1 MIFRALVFIV
11 AVFAAALPAAAAKLK
26 VVASFSIL
34 EDMVERVGGDKIEL
48 TTLVGRDADAHVF
61 EPTPADARALAA
73 ARIVVANGLGF
84 EPWLDRLM
92 KSSGSRA
99 QLVVAS
105 QGVRARAFHAAHD
118 KDDGGH
124 DHPLDPHAWQDAHNA
139 TVYVANITQALA
151 AADPANASAYRANG
165 ADYINEIKALDQEIS
180 LAFAK
185 IPKADRRVITSHD
198 AFGYFAAAY
207 FVEFIAPLG
216 MSTDAQPSAK
226 GVAALIAQI
235 KREKIRAVF
244 VENIT
249 DPRLIEQIARET
261 GAKIGGKLY
270 SDALSTKA
278 GPAPTYV
285 AMMRHNV
292 RLLTAAM
299 APGL

>member
-1 MIFRALVFIV
+1 MTRAL
-11 AVFAAALPAAAAKLK
+11 FAFVTVLALCQPAIAQKLK
-26 VVASFSIL
+26 VAATFSIVG
-34 EDMVERVGGDKIEL
+34 DMVERVAGDKIEL
-48 TTLVGRDADAHVF
+48 TTLVDPDADAHVF
-61 EPTPADARALAA
+61 EPTPADARAVAGA
-73 ARIVVANGLGF
+73 QVVFANGLNF
-84 EPWLDRLM
+84 EPWLDRLI
-92 KSSGSRA
+92 KSTNARA
-99 QLVVAS
+99 KIVAVS
-105 QGVRARAFHAAHD
+105 QGVRTRTFEQGTAS
-118 KDDGGH
+118 
-124 DHPLDPHAWQDAHNA
+124 DPHAWQDAHNA
-139 TVYVANITQALA
+139 AVYVGNITLALA
-151 AADPANASAYRANG
+151 AADPANAAKYRANG
-165 ADYINEIKALDQEIS
+165 ADYINEINALDSEIR

-185 IPKADRRVITSHD
+185 IAKADRRVITSHA

-216 MSTDAQPSAK
+216 TSTEGQASAK
-226 GVAALIAQI
+226 GVARLIEQI
-235 KREKIRAVF
+235 RREKIRAVF

-278 GPAPTYV
+278 GPTPTYI

>member
-1 MIFRALVFIV
+1 MTRALLALV
-11 AVFAAALPAAAAKLK
+11 AVLVLCQPAAAQKLK
-26 VVASFSIL
+26 VVATFSIVG
-34 EDMVERVGGDKIEL
+34 DMIERVAGDKVEL
-48 TTLVGRDADAHVF
+48 TTLVDPDADAHVF
-61 EPTPADARALAA
+61 EPTPADARAIAGA
-73 ARIVVANGLGF
+73 QIIFANGLGF
-84 EPWLDRLM
+84 EPWLDRLI
-92 KSSGSRA
+92 KATNARA
-99 QLVVAS
+99 KVVTVS
-105 QGVRARAFHAAHD
+105 QGIRVRTFSQDNAS
-118 KDDGGH
+118 
-124 DHPLDPHAWQDAHNA
+124 DPHAWQDAHNA
-139 TVYVANITQALA
+139 ATYVSHITLALA
-151 AADPANASAYRANG
+151 AADPVNAVTYRANG
-165 ADYINEIKALDQEIS
+165 ADYINEINALDSEIS

-185 IPKADRRVITSHD
+185 IPKADRRVITTHD

-216 MSTDAQPSAK
+216 ISTEEQPSAK
-226 GVAALIAQI
+226 GVARLIEQI

-278 GPAPTYV
+278 GPAPTYI

-299 APGL
+299 VPGL

>member
-1 MIFRALVFIV
+1 MTRVLLALI
-11 AVFAAALPAAAAKLK
+11 AVLALCQPALAQKLK
-26 VVASFSIL
+26 VVATFSIIG
-34 EDMVERVGGDKIEL
+34 DTVERVAGDKVEL
-48 TTLVGRDADAHVF
+48 TTLVDPDADGHVF
-61 EPTPADARALAA
+61 EPTPADARAMAGA
-73 ARIVVANGLGF
+73 QIVFANGLGF

-92 KSSGSRA
+92 KSTRA
-99 QLVVAS
+99 RAKVVTVS
-105 QGVRARAFHAAHD
+105 QGVRVRAF
-118 KDDGGH
+118 KLGGAS
-124 DHPLDPHAWQDAHNA
+124 DPHAWQDAHNA
-139 TVYVANITQALA
+139 AAYVGNVTLALA
-151 AADPANASAYRANG
+151 AADPANAVKYRAAG
-165 ADYINEIKALDQEIS
+165 ADYINEINALNREIS

-185 IPKADRRVITSHD
+185 IPNADRRVITSHD

-207 FVEFIAPLG
+207 VVEFIAPLG
-216 MSTDAQPSAK
+216 ISTEEQPSAK
-226 GVAALIAQI
+226 GVARLIEQI

-244 VENIT
+244 VENIS

-278 GPAPTYV
+278 GPAPTYI